1 MLSVTALCV
10 TGMALAQQP
19 SPAAAPAATQSLS
32 KSLGVVVFPAKGQ
45 TAEQQAQDEG
55 ECYAWSRTDSG
66 IDPMAPAT
74 VQPAPAPTQ
83 PAAQE
88 PGKQAPQGGALRG
101 AARGAAAGAV
111 IGEVA
116 DGTTAENAAA
126 VGATAGAMRGARKQR
141 EAATQQAAASQQQA
155 AQQQAAAQQQ
165 TATAQQQQLQTFNKG
180 FSACMQSKG
189 YTVN

>member
-1 MLSVTALCV
+1 M
-10 TGMALAQQP
+10 
-19 SPAAAPAATQSLS
+19 
-32 KSLGVVVFPAKGQ
+32 
-45 TAEQQAQDEG
+45 
-55 ECYAWSRTDSG
+55 
-66 IDPMAPAT
+66 
-74 VQPAPAPTQ
+74 
-83 PAAQE
+83 
-88 PGKQAPQGGALRG
+88 
-101 AARGAAAGAV
+101 